1 MLQHSKPLAQAQA
14 LVEMRKHHVY
24 SLAPSSEDEVTI
36 SYYFS
41 KVSPKPQEE
50 QQQQLLHS

>member
-1 MLQHSKPLAQAQA
+1 MLKHSKPLAQA

-50 QQQQLLHS
+50 EQQQQQLLHS